1 MLVCVY
7 AYKYTVYS
15 TYVYII
21 YIHILY
27 IYCIDIERMIMYI
40 VCVIYICRI
49 SIVYKCNIYIY
60 MYPISSVS
68 SSGTTS
74 MLSLGRICQLLPA
87 LKSLEPTPSK
97 RPRKPSIW
105 VRGVALGGQITSMA
119 KNMFIQIPVAIQ
131 HLCIAMVRVSI
142 LYFRFFLFFLNLYTQ
157 QQNHTPTSKPSS
169 LNSVYQSICV
179 YVCNI

>member
-49 SIVYKCNIYIY
+49 SIVYKCNIY

-105 VRGVALGGQITSMA
+105 VRGVALGG
-119 KNMFIQIPVAIQ
+119 
-131 HLCIAMVRVSI
+131 
-142 LYFRFFLFFLNLYTQ
+142 
-157 QQNHTPTSKPSS
+157 
-169 LNSVYQSICV
+169 
-179 YVCNI
+179 